1 MNTYTA
7 DKPLPIQQKVFT
19 ITGGATYQEF
29 VQSFSGDRHLLQ
41 RRIDEVRVPPS
52 IQAALVAYPDILN
65 MVLLVSEDA
74 PETIII
80 LPIIVRLAQLS
91 PRIMVRIVRDTDDLS
106 LLEEA
111 VEELDLEEEIDLPL
125 LLIFDEEW
133 NWQTQW
139 GPQPAAVEPFLD
151 RWLETHSE
159 YEALAEDE
167 TPAGQATYA
176 QLSQLLLHEMRVWY
190 NSGLNQ
196 ACIQEVYETLNSL
209 REDEREEEG

>member
-7 DKPLPIQQKVFT
+7 DKPLPIQQKVFA
-19 ITGGATYQEF
+19 ITSGSTFGEF
-29 VQSFSGDRHLLQ
+29 VQNFPGDRHLLQ
-41 RRIDEVRVPPS
+41 RRVEEVRVPPT
-52 IQAALVAYPDILN
+52 IQAALVAYPDLLN
-65 MVLLVSEDA
+65 MVVVVSEDA

-80 LPIIVRLAQLS
+80 LPIIVRLARLS
-91 PRIMVRIVRDTDDLS
+91 PRIVLRIVRDSDDLS

-111 VEELDLEEEIDLPL
+111 VEDLDLEESELPL
-125 LLIFDEEW
+125 LLLFDEEW
-133 NWQTQW
+133 NCQAQW
-139 GPQPAAVEPFLD
+139 GPQPAAVEPLLD

-159 YEALAEDE
+159 FEALAEDE
-167 TPAGQATYA
+167 TPAGQNAYA

-196 ACIQEVYETLNSL
+196 ACLQEVYDTLSSL